1 MDGFHEEEILGKAY
15 DGRLMRRLMIYL
27 GPHRV
32 IVIGAVGIILL
43 QSIME
48 LAGPALT
55 VITIDLFIK
64 PESATT
70 LSSMSATAKQIMDAL
85 GISLSRIA
93 GLNIAG
99 ATYLAMLILGFFFH
113 YWQTVLVQTLGQRVM
128 FDFRE
133 QLFGHLQRL
142 DISFYNRNP
151 VGRLMTRL
159 TTDVDALNELFTAG
173 VVAAFQDVFAL
184 LGIIILMFYL
194 NWRLALVALIVVPLL
209 VAVTVWFKIN
219 ARESYRK
226 VRTRIARIN
235 AFLQEHLSGM
245 ATVQLFNREPV
256 AMEQFDRINADHR
269 QANIESIFYYAVFF
283 PAVELISAVGIGL
296 IIWYGGGQVLQGEL
310 TLGALIG
317 FIQLSQRFFR
327 PISDLSEK
335 YNILQSAM
343 ASSERIFKLLDTPVE
358 ITSPADGVQPRQVKG
373 HIEFRRVW
381 FAYQDEEWVLRD
393 VSFEAQPG
401 ERIAIVGHTGAGKTT
416 ITNLLLR
423 FHDVQQGQI
432 LVDGVDVRDWDL
444 KALRRA
450 FAIVL
455 QDVFL
460 FSGDIESNIRL
471 GEVSWNGDRVE
482 RAAREV
488 HAHEFIE
495 RLPGGYQA
503 PVQER
508 GATLSTGQKQLIAFA
523 RALAFDPPILI
534 LDEATANIDTQTELL
549 IRDALDRLLRG
560 RTSLVIAHRLSTIQ
574 NADRILVLHKGR
586 VREVGTHDELLKLR
600 GIYYRLYQLQYK
612 EQEISVAGD

>member
-15 DGRLMRRLMIYL
+15 DGRLMRRLMTYL
-27 GPHRV
+27 RPHRTMV
-32 IVIGAVGIILL
+32 FGAVGIILL

-55 VITIDLFIK
+55 VITIDLFIE
-64 PESATT
+64 PESAAT
-70 LSSMSATAKQIMDAL
+70 LSSISLTAKQIMDAL
-85 GISLSRIA
+85 GITLSRIA

-133 QLFGHLQRL
+133 QIFGHLQRL

-235 AFLQEHLSGM
+235 AFLQEHISGM

-296 IIWYGGGQVLQGEL
+296 IIWYGGGQVLQSEL
-310 TLGALIG
+310 SIGALIG

-343 ASSERIFKLLDTPVE
+343 ASSERIFKLLDTPVT
-358 ITSPADGVQPRQVKG
+358 ITSPANGVQPRQVQG
-373 HIEFRRVW
+373 HIEFRHVW

-393 VSFEAQPG
+393 VSFEVRPG
-401 ERIAIVGHTGAGKTT
+401 ERMAIVGHTGAGKTT

-423 FHDVQQGQI
+423 FYDIQKGQI

-471 GEVSWNGDRVE
+471 GEESWNGDRVE

-574 NADRILVLHKGR
+574 NADQILVLHKGR
-586 VREVGTHDELLKLR
+586 VREVGTHDELLRLR

-612 EQEISVAGD
+612 EQEIVVAGD

>member
-15 DGRLMRRLMIYL
+15 DGRLMRRLMTYL
-27 GPHRV
+27 RPHRR
-32 IVIGAVGIILL
+32 IVVGAVVIILL
-43 QSIME
+43 QSLIE

-64 PESATT
+64 PEPATT
-70 LSSMSATAKQIMDAL
+70 LSTISLMAKQIIDTL
-85 GISLSRIA
+85 DITLSRIA
-93 GLNIAG
+93 GLHIAG
-99 ATYLAMLILGFFFH
+99 ATYLALLVLGFGLH

-128 FDFRE
+128 FDFR
-133 QLFGHLQRL
+133 QQIFGHLQRL
-142 DISFYNRNP
+142 DISFYDRNP

-184 LGIIILMFYL
+184 LGIIALMLYI
-194 NWRLALVALIVVPLL
+194 NWRLALVVLVVVPLL
-209 VAVTVWFKIN
+209 VAVTIWFKTN

-235 AFLQEHLSGM
+235 AFLQEHISGM
-245 ATVQLFNREPV
+245 ATVQLFNREPAV
-256 AMEQFDRINADHR
+256 MAQFDRINADHR
-269 QANIESIFYYAVFF
+269 QAHIESIFYYAVFF
-283 PAVELISAVGIGL
+283 PAIELIGAVGIGL
-296 IIWYGGGQVLQGEL
+296 IIWSGGGQVLQGQL
-310 TLGALIG
+310 TIGALIG

-343 ASSERIFKLLDTPVE
+343 AASERIFKLLDTPVM
-358 ITSPADGVQPRQVKG
+358 ITSPANGARPRPVKG
-373 HIEFRRVW
+373 HIEFRHVW
-381 FAYQDEEWVLRD
+381 FAYQDDEWVLRD
-393 VSFEAQPG
+393 VSFEVRPG

-423 FHDVQQGQI
+423 FYDVQHGQI

-444 KALRRA
+444 KALRQA

-460 FSGDIESNIRL
+460 FSGTIESNIRL
-471 GEVSWNGDRVE
+471 GQESWDGDRVE
-482 RAAREV
+482 RAARQV

-495 RLPGGYQA
+495 RLPGGYHA
-503 PVQER
+503 PVRER

-534 LDEATANIDTQTELL
+534 LDEATANIDTHTELL

-560 RTSLVIAHRLSTIQ
+560 RTSLIIAHRLSTIQ

-586 VREVGTHDELLKLR
+586 VREMGTHDELLKLR

-612 EQEISVAGD
+612 EQEIAAVRD